1 MPSSLCNEQEQ
12 LYAALRYW
20 PHISLG
26 HGSPKEDGEGVSTQV
41 MGQAAGAIDFIVIH
55 SYPLWDVT
63 FDHYADG
70 KVDLKVRAAANSTAV
85 RAQGL

>member
-1 MPSSLCNEQEQ
+1 MVLVV
-12 LYAALRYW
+12 L
-20 PHISLG
+20 
-26 HGSPKEDGEGVSTQV
+26 QV

-70 KVDLKVRAAANSTAV
+70 KIDLKVHALAHSTAV
-85 RAQGL
+85 RAQGV